1 MFQLEILGRALRW
14 LREDRGLKQEDVAQI
29 AGITRPM
36 LSAYERG
43 RVQPT
48 LDTLDRLLRALD
60 CDLSALSEA
69 LKIVTSMGKVGRRRS
84 VEGELAEERGTEEQD
99 SRERLVVAADS
110 IDRSTGEGS
119 HTKRTPFTF
128 ENAETAVVPADRE
141 EEEAFRELMEV
152 HRRWLVALRRSMIR
166 PVSSSAS

>member
-1 MFQLEILGRALRW
+1 M
-14 LREDRGLKQEDVAQI
+14 KQEDVAQT

-69 LKIVTSMGKVGRRRS
+69 LKIVTSMGKVGRKRNAD
-84 VEGELAEERGTEEQD
+84 GELVAQDGGGEQD
-99 SRERLVVAADS
+99 SRDRLTAAADS
-110 IDRSTGEGS
+110 IDRATGLGAPGE
-119 HTKRTPFTF
+119 RRPFTF
-128 ENAETAVVPADRE
+128 REVETAADPADRQ
-141 EEEAFRELMEV
+141 EEEAFRELLET
-152 HRRWLVALRRSMIR
+152 HRRWLMALRRSMIR
-166 PVSSSAS
+166 QLSSTTS